1 MRRLFTVAA
10 AAVALSIP
18 ASVAGVGLV
27 SSGSAFAASGITCKS
42 LKGTISGKITIGK
55 CTPAPAGAAAKGYK
69 SASALAT
76 SLATGG
82 TLTWSSSGAT
92 TTVSLSTTTPT
103 PAQGGCKK
111 GYTEFDATGT
121 VTAASTTGVG
131 IPAVGDT
138 TTARA
143 CVDLTKTGK
152 ITLVKGTAFSL

>member
-27 SSGSAFAASGITCKS
+27 SSGSAFAASSITCSS
-42 LKGTISGKITIGK
+42 LKGTISGNITIGK
-55 CTPAPAGAAAKGYK
+55 CLPSGGKGYK

-82 TLTWSSSGAT
+82 TLTWSNSGAT
-92 TTVSLSTTTPT
+92 TTVTLATTSPG
-103 PAQGGCKK
+103 QGSCKK
-111 GYTEFDATGT
+111 GNVEFDATGT

-131 IPAVGDT
+131 IPAVGDST
-138 TTARA
+138 SARA
-143 CVDLTKTGK
+143 CVETKNGK
-152 ITLVKGTAFSL
+152 ITLVKGTTFTL